1 MSNYDVIIVGSG
13 TVGSLAALALAK
25 DASLTIGI
33 LDSQSPSQSYS
44 TKFDHR
50 VSAISLYSERTF
62 KKLKVWN
69 KITQKRVTPYTHMH
83 VWEELGKSKIDF
95 DCRDINE
102 HSLGYIIEDSVI
114 RTSLHETFTE
124 YPNIQFL
131 HPIKLIGLQEKS
143 DCIELLADDNRIFSA
158 KLLIGADGAN
168 SWVRSA
174 AQIELTTL
182 DYHHTALV
190 TTVKTSLPHQSTAWQ
205 RFLRDGPLAF
215 LPLIDA
221 HMSSIVWSTIPSHAE
236 ELLAMDSSTFCAALS
251 DAFEKK
257 LGCVLEAD
265 KRYHFPL
272 HMRHVKNY
280 VKDKIA
286 LIGDAA
292 HTIHPLAGQGVN
304 LGILDAI
311 FLANTIQN
319 ALKKERQFYSLATL
333 RIYERARKFDN
344 LTMLKMV
351 EFLKFLFTNDKTL
364 FQSIRSLGL
373 NFTDRTS
380 FIKNF
385 FVNYAVG
392 NREDLQVLE

>member
-25 DASLTIGI
+25 DTSLTIGI

-50 VSAISLYSERTF
+50 VSAISLHSERIF
-62 KKLKVWN
+62 KKLRVWN
-69 KITQKRVTPYTHMH
+69 KITQKRATPYTHMH
-83 VWEELGKSKIDF
+83 VWEELGKGKIDF
-95 DCRDINE
+95 DCRDIQE
-102 HSLGYIIEDSVI
+102 QSLGYIIEDTVT
-114 RTSLHETFTE
+114 RTSLYETFPE
-124 YPNIQFL
+124 YPNIHFL

-143 DCIELLADDNRIFSA
+143 DCIELLAEDNRVFTA

-168 SWVRSA
+168 SWVRSEA
-174 AQIELTTL
+174 MIELETV

-190 TTVKTSLPHQSTAWQ
+190 TTVKTSSSHQSTAWQ
-205 RFLRDGPLAF
+205 RFLRNGPLAF
-215 LPLIDA
+215 LPLYDQ

-236 ELLAMDSSTFCAALS
+236 ELLAMDSSAFCEALG

-257 LGCVLEAD
+257 LGYILETD
-265 KRYHFPL
+265 KRFHFPL
-272 HMRHVKNY
+272 QMRHVKKY
-280 VKDKIA
+280 VKERIA

-304 LGILDAI
+304 LGILDAV
-311 FLANTIQN
+311 FLVDTIRN

-333 RIYERARKFDN
+333 RTYERARKLDN

-351 EFLKFLFTNDKTL
+351 EFLKFLYTNDKTI